1 MKYNRVIHRFS
12 LYIIIHYWFVE
23 WNFCPFIHLSVC
35 SIIFCF
41 KVWAIFF
48 ITLKHRNTY
57 QTWLCRIFNN
67 VRPMAA
73 NASLGKYIASHERP
87 LWSFI
92 VMLHNSN
99 KPRSHLEHC
108 DRYNYSFGQLMQSWD
123 EKTCHDPKEV
133 TKVQL
138 YSQSGLQ
145 LSIFKLFHVHAYK
158 KPCSINLLL
167 LLGV

>member
-1 MKYNRVIHRFS
+1 MEFLSIHPSVCLFDNFLLYFLS
-12 LYIIIHYWFVE
+12 LWNIGTHIKLGFVE
-23 WNFCPFIHLSVC
+23 SLILWDQWN
-35 SIIFCF
+35 
-41 KVWAIFF
+41 
-48 ITLKHRNTY
+48 
-57 QTWLCRIFNN
+57 
-67 VRPMAA
+67 MAA

>member
-1 MKYNRVIHRFS
+1 
-12 LYIIIHYWFVE
+12 
-23 WNFCPFIHLSVC
+23 
-35 SIIFCF
+35 
-41 KVWAIFF
+41 
-48 ITLKHRNTY
+48 
-57 QTWLCRIFNN
+57 
-67 VRPMAA
+67 MAA

-92 VMLHNSN
+92 VMLHDSN

-145 LSIFKLFHVHAYK
+145 LSMFKLFHVHAYK

-167 LLGV
+167 LLGVLCIELVYGDMLWKCL